1 MIYGQTF
8 EEHLENLEAVLRR
21 LKEKGIKLNAKKY
34 YFFKREVK
42 YLGLLISKD
51 GYRADHED
59 LIALEKF
66 RTAPKIVG
74 ELRSLLD
81 FFGYNPLLRKNFF

>member
-8 EEHLENLEAVLRR
+8 EEHLENLEAILRR

-42 YLGLLISKD
+42 YLGRLISKD

-66 RTAPKIVG
+66 RAAPKIVG
-74 ELRSLLD
+74 ELRSLLG
-81 FFGYNPLLRKNFF
+81 FFGYNSLLRKNFF